1 LKNYDVLILELVL
14 MNHFDVKIF
23 RQQFPLLCHYGP
35 SSRLCAQEKSIQD
48 TSSIFVYFDNGA
60 TTQKPNSV
68 IDSHQLYYQ
77 ESNANVHRASHALSA
92 KATSAFEQSRYYAKG
107 FINAKSIK
115 EIIWTKGATESINLI
130 ANTLGQQILSPGD
143 EIIIGVSEH
152 HANIVPWQ
160 LLVKQTGAIVKVLT
174 LDADGRFDLNLAEK
188 LFNDKTKI
196 VCCGHVSNVL
206 GKVNPIEAI
215 IAKAKKVGAVT
226 IIDGAQAVAH
236 FPVDV
241 QALDCD
247 FYLFS
252 AHKMYGPTGVGVL
265 YGKQAL
271 LDKMPPYQAG
281 GEMIKTVSFN
291 EATTFNALPFK
302 FEAGTPNIAGV
313 IAFTQAIMF
322 INSFHHQE
330 MLAYENLLIQ
340 HCYQALE
347 KIPQVNFI
355 VQGVP
360 DIPVLSFMVEGHH
373 NHDIASALDS
383 FGIAIRSGHHCAM
396 PLMEYLSLSGCLRVS
411 MAPYNTIEEIDY
423 FITCLAK
430 IITPDDIDI
439 VHSEPS
445 ANEGEVQIIGRNSDD
460 IIKQFANIAG
470 WHNRH
475 REIMLLSKK
484 LPRLDKALRHDDLLI
499 HGCESLAWLVVTKTK
514 QGRFYFQAD
523 SDAKI
528 IRGLLVIVLA
538 AFNGKTTQE
547 IRAFDIEHYFETL
560 GLMQQLS
567 PSRGNGVLAI
577 VEKITR
583 SVASI

>member
-1 LKNYDVLILELVL
+1 
-14 MNHFDVKIF
+14 MNRFDVKKF
-23 RQQFPLLCHYGP
+23 RQQFPLLCRN
-35 SSRLCAQEKSIQD
+35 SQ
-48 TSSIFVYFDNGA
+48 TSGVPFPENAVEDASTFVYFDNGA
-60 TTQKPNSV
+60 TTQKPNCV
-68 IDSHQLYYQ
+68 IDSYQLFYQ
-77 ESNANVHRASHALSA
+77 TYNANVHRASHALSA
-92 KATSAFEQSRYYAKG
+92 KATSTFEQVRGKVKD
-107 FINAKSIK
+107 FINAKSIN
-115 EIIWTKGATESINLI
+115 EIIWTKGATESVNLI
-130 ANTLGQQILSPGD
+130 ANTLGHQILSPSD

-160 LLVKQTGAIVKVLT
+160 LIAKQTGAIVKVLT
-174 LDADGRFDLNLAEK
+174 LDEEGRFDLLAFEK
-188 LFNDKTKI
+188 LINDKTKI
-196 VCCGHVSNVL
+196 VCCGHVSNVI
-206 GKVNPIEAI
+206 GKINPIEAI
-215 IAKAKKVGAVT
+215 IAKAKTVGAIT

-247 FYLFS
+247 FYFFS

-265 YGKQAL
+265 YGKQTL

-291 EATTFNALPFK
+291 QPTTFNTLPFK

-313 IAFTQAIMF
+313 IAFSQAITF
-322 INSFHHQE
+322 INQLHHQE
-330 MLAYENLLIQ
+330 MMQYENLLIK

-347 KIPQVNFI
+347 KIPQVKFI
-355 VQGVP
+355 VQSAP
-360 DIPVLSFMVEGHH
+360 DIPVLAFSVEDHH

-396 PLMEYLSLSGCLRVS
+396 PLMEYLSISGCLRVS
-411 MAPYNTIEEIDY
+411 MAPYNTIEEVDY
-423 FITCLAK
+423 FINCLEK
-430 IITPDDIDI
+430 IIKKNDINIIDI
-439 VHSEPS
+439 EPFLEENLPHSCEL
-445 ANEGEVQIIGRNSDD
+445 NSDD
-460 IIKQFANIAG
+460 IIKQFANIGG

-484 LPRLDKALRHDDLLI
+484 LLRLNKNDRREQSLI
-499 HGCESLAWLVVTKTK
+499 HGCESLAWLVASKDK
-514 QGRFYFQAD
+514 QGAFYFQAD

-538 AFNGKTTQE
+538 AFNGKTADLIQQ
-547 IRAFDIEHYFETL
+547 FDIEEYFETL

-577 VEKITR
+577 VEKIKQL
-583 SVASI
+583 AQ